1 MRFMKPLMPYTY
13 AALRIVA
20 GWMFM
25 LHGTAKMF
33 AWPAGKTVILMSQS
47 GVAGVLELVCGALI
61 TVGLFTSY
69 AAFLASGLMAFA
81 YFIAHASGGFY
92 PTVNKGELAVLY
104 CFLWLFVSAYGSGP
118 FALDN
123 LRRGGKR

>member
-1 MRFMKPLMPYTY
+1 MRFLKPVAPYAY

-25 LHGTAKMF
+25 LHGSSKLF
-33 AWPAGKTVILMSQS
+33 AWPAGKTVVLASQA
-47 GVAGVLELVCGALI
+47 GVAGVIEFICGAMIML
-61 TVGLFTSY
+61 GLFTSF
-69 AAFLASGLMAFA
+69 AAFLSSGLMAFA
-81 YFIAHASGGFY
+81 YFIGHASGGFY

-104 CFLWLFVSAYGSGP
+104 CFLWLFVAATGSGV
-118 FALDN
+118 FAVDN